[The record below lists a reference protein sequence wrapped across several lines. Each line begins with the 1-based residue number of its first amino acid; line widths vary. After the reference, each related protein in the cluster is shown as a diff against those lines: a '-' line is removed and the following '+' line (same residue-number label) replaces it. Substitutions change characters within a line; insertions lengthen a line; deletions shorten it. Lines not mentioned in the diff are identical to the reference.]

1 MPSSQSSKPQG
12 IIPNILTIPGAR
24 HIPTSLLLLHPP
36 LIPPPHRAP
45 SQASLTGCQQ
55 TGKQKLQHAFCRQ
68 AGTSTKQK
76 ANKTEFELWSNGC
89 RFTFCIFETKKHKKP
104 SPCTIILTSKFI
116 FFIFPNLIIIP
127 LSYNQITE
135 PNTMISCRCWLVSAS
150 CMNKTCDC
158 GVKLKFANHALVF
171 LSFSEMLLLVF
182 WWWVKLMPSSGK
194 LHAAPKAPAPQGH
207 QSF

>member
-1 MPSSQSSKPQG
+1 MPSAGKLEPAQSRRRTKQ
-12 IIPNILTIPGAR
+12 
-24 HIPTSLLLLHPP
+24 SLSFGQMAADLHFAF
-36 LIPPPHRAP
+36 L
-45 SQASLTGCQQ
+45 
-55 TGKQKLQHAFCRQ
+55 KQK
-68 AGTSTKQK
+68 TK
-76 ANKTEFELWSNGC
+76 N
-89 RFTFCIFETKKHKKP
+89 P